1 MRVLQKLGF
10 CLDKQK
16 RETPPTQ
23 NTGAST
29 TKRVSV
35 IATDRDRAYFLRQKN
50 MRSNKNSA
58 DKKPIES
65 SFFYPFFFF
74 FPTAEKNSL
83 KSTNDT

>member
-10 CLDKQK
+10 CLHKQK
-16 RETPPTQ
+16 RETPPT

-50 MRSNKNSA
+50 MRNHKNSA
-58 DKKPIES
+58 DKS
-65 SFFYPFFFF
+65 VVDVRV
-74 FPTAEKNSL
+74 SL
-83 KSTNDT
+83 RIMS